1 MSNWNYKCLNG
12 LARKVC
18 FFLSLPNLLLF
29 VEKVEQLL
37 AHEEEREMAREGLTG
52 LNRRASLRLCA
63 HC

>member
-1 MSNWNYKCLNG
+1 MDWLEKC
-12 LARKVC
+12 VS
-18 FFLSLPNLLLF
+18 FFQYNLLLF

-37 AHEEEREMAREGLTG
+37 AHEEDREMAREGLTG